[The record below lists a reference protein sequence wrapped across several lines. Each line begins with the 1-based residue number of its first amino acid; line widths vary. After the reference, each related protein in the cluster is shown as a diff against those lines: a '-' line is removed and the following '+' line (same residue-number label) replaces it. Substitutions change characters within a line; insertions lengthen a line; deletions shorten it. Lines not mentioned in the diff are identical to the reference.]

1 MVRISCLKMARKFCT
16 GFFYTNDSCLSWWI
30 LEKFP
35 WTSLG
40 RTSFV
45 LCTITIGKW
54 GCTGDLIKMQL
65 DMPICFPKCWVYLCL
80 DTFFMSSWVN
90 VVMFWLRRLHA
101 LKPLWFPIKS
111 FFFVPKSPWTQNCG
125 SPTRAT
131 KTRVPPGL
139 PFERPIQNPHV
150 PLEQRKKK
158 MNASQVPFW
167 CWRDKTLEFLG
178 SKLYECEKSMT
189 LIGWY
194 DMFWS
199 CLRWHV
205 SPIYCIYISI
215 YT

>member
-111 FFFVPKSPWTQNCG
+111 FFLCPKAHELRIAVLQRVQQKQGFPPVSP
-125 SPTRAT
+125 S
-131 KTRVPPGL
+131 
-139 PFERPIQNPHV
+139 
-150 PLEQRKKK
+150 
-158 MNASQVPFW
+158 
-167 CWRDKTLEFLG
+167 RDRFKTLMCLWSRER
-178 SKLYECEKSMT
+178 KRWTRHKSRFDVGGIRP
-189 LIGWY
+189 LN
-194 DMFWS
+194 FWVQS
-199 CLRWHV
+199 FMNVRSQWL
-205 SPIYCIYISI
+205 S
-215 YT
+215 